1 MPLADLINDL
11 PTTHMVSENA
21 QAMVLEY
28 KDKDYLKMSKGQWRP
43 YDTE

>member
-1 MPLADLINDL
+1 MADLVNDL

-28 KDKDYLKMSKGQWRP
+28 KGKDYLKMSKGTWRP
-43 YDTE
+43 YDAD